1 LSRTA
6 PQLVFVSTFDGL
18 ALMRAPPRNHS
29 RAMQSIE
36 VFLRFHH
43 GAARFSTLT
52 ANGFSRG
59 HIDRAVKDGAVQRPS
74 PGTYALHDAPAELL
88 FAAERGVSLTCI
100 SAARV
105 LGWWAL
111 QEPPL
116 VHVTADRAMSL
127 PGAVVHRGPRT
138 AKRLIATPLQIID
151 SAFRCLPPLSAL
163 VLAECA
169 VSSHYVGVPALERHF
184 SGPKDW
190 KVRQLIREIPL
201 RTASPLEVCARFHLR
216 AAGLAVETEVH
227 IPEVGRVDLAIE
239 GRLLVEIDGYE
250 FHSSREHY
258 RKDRNRWNAAT
269 AAGWKTLRI
278 TAEMVLHD
286 PEGLVLLVRG
296 ALAR

>member
-1 LSRTA
+1 MSATGT
-6 PQLVFVSTFDGL
+6 QLDSASTITVS
-18 ALMRAPPRNHS
+18 AVVRARERDDPRD
-29 RAMQSIE
+29 MQSIE

-43 GAARFSTLT
+43 GAARFSSIT

-59 HIDRAVKDGAVQRPS
+59 HINRAVTSGTVLRPC

-105 LGWWAL
+105 LGWWVL

-138 AKRLIATPLQIID
+138 AKRLIATPLQIIAA
-151 SAFRCLPPLSAL
+151 AFRCLPPLEAL

-169 VSSHYVGVPALERHF
+169 VSRHYIGIRTLEQHF

-190 KVRQLIREIPL
+190 RIRQLIRDIRP
-201 RTASPLEVCARFHLR
+201 RTASPLEVCARFHLQT
-216 AAGLAVETEVH
+216 AGIAVETEVN
-227 IPEVGRVDLAIE
+227 IPAVGRVDMVVE
-239 GRLLVEIDGYE
+239 GRLLVEIDGCE
-250 FHSSREHY
+250 FHSRREHY
-258 RKDRNRWNAAT
+258 RNDRNRWNAAT
-269 AAGWKTLRI
+269 AAGWRTLRI

-286 PEGLVLLVRG
+286 PVGFVLLVRG
-296 ALAR
+296 ALAS